1 MWGTRRAARVVL
13 AHDVRAVVQVIRDPQ
28 RAVLLNAAAERH
40 GCMVTVS
47 HICQKKADVGHP
59 AEWKTRA
66 LRSGSGR
73 AAYLP
78 SHDGW
83 CAGAAIMTLG

>member
-1 MWGTRRAARVVL
+1 MLT
-13 AHDVRAVVQVIRDPQ
+13 D
-28 RAVLLNAAAERH
+28 
-40 GCMVTVS
+40 S